1 MIPSDNNSL
10 SAIALNNSISS
21 YVLVE
26 YNRKNDIIN
35 EIERSAD
42 NFCLGLDLLAL
53 SSIGINC
60 VANQLNLTINIKRYI
75 FT

>member
-1 MIPSDNNSL
+1 M
-10 SAIALNNSISS
+10 
-21 YVLVE
+21 LVE
-26 YNRKNDIIN
+26 YSRKSDIID

-53 SSIGINC
+53 SSIGTNS
-60 VANQLNLTINIKRYI
+60 VANQLNLTINIKRCI